1 MGFDLRS
8 IIIHYAVLVIGVV
21 LHEWAHAVAAD
32 RLGDPRP
39 RAEGRLSL
47 NPAVHF
53 DLFGTALFPGLFLF
67 LQAMGNMEQIY
78 PVIGWGRFFIPNSAM
93 LRKPARDEA
102 LVMLAGPAMNLFLC
116 FGLAIVGL
124 VLGFFVPDI
133 KGLIY
138 IFILQNALLFAFHLL
153 PVPPLDGAWVIRRAV
168 GMSEETFMNLSSYCF
183 FILILINITPLRILF
198 AFPAALVAE
207 LSRIILY

>member
-8 IIIHYAVLVIGVV
+8 LVIHYAILLTGVI
-21 LHEWAHAVAAD
+21 LHEWAHAMAAD

-53 DLFGTALFPGLFLF
+53 DLFGTAIFPLLFLF
-67 LQAMGNMEQIY
+67 LQVSSGSGTIY
-78 PVIGWGRFFIPNSAM
+78 PVIGWGRFFIPEAGRLHNP
-93 LRKPARDEA
+93 KRDEA
-102 LVMLAGPAMNLFLC
+102 LVMLAGPAMNLLLC
-116 FGLAIVGL
+116 FGLAFLGL
-124 VLGFFVPDI
+124 VVGAAVPDI
-133 KGLIY
+133 KGLISL
-138 IFILQNALLFAFHLL
+138 FIAQNALLFAFHLL

-168 GMSEETFMNLSSYCF
+168 GMSEDTFMKLSSYCF

-198 AFPAALVAE
+198 ILPAEIV
-207 LSRIILY
+207 SRLGHRLLY